1 MKYCKN
7 CLEVDTRPRTKF
19 NKEGLCSACTYK
31 KKQSNLSD
39 EKRIEL
45 LKKIFIKF
53 KSHEKYDCIIGVSGG
68 KDSTRQAV
76 WLRDKLNINPLLVCC
91 TYPPDQITTAGH
103 ENLSNL
109 ISLGF
114 DVIVSGPS
122 PNIWKKVL
130 KEGFFKGNYLK
141 GPEIALFSSVP
152 QIAIKYG
159 IRLIIW
165 GESPGYIWNNE
176 KVKRKLPYDG
186 NSLKYSNTISGCDL
200 NWSKVFLENPEKLTP
215 YIYPSDKEFK
225 KNKIQIIFLEYFSNN
240 WSVINNA
247 KISSTYGL
255 KIRKDNAKNTG
266 DLYGV
271 MALDDDWVSL
281 NQMIKYL
288 KFGFGRASD
297 YLNYEIRAGRIK
309 RDDAIK
315 IVKKYDGK
323 CSKKYIKSF
332 CNYISI
338 SEKDF
343 WKQIDKFVNKKLFY
357 KSNKGEYLPKFK
369 VGENIE

>member
-1 MKYCKN
+1 MKYCIN
-7 CLEVDTRPRTKF
+7 CLEPDTRPRTKF
-19 NKEGLCSACTYK
+19 NSKGLCSACLYK
-31 KKQSNLSD
+31 KDKINLS
-39 EKRIEL
+39 EKSRIEL
-45 LKKIFIKF
+45 LKKILIKF
-53 KSHEKYDCIIGVSGG
+53 KSHKKYDCIIGVSGG
-68 KDSTRQAV
+68 KDSTRQAL
-76 WLRDKLNINPLLVCC
+76 WLREKFKINPLLVCC

-122 PNIWKKVL
+122 PKLWKKVL
-130 KEGFFKGNYLK
+130 REGFFKGNYLK

-152 QIAIKYG
+152 QLAIKYG

-176 KVKRKLPYDG
+176 KVKRKIPYDG

-200 NWSKVFLENPEKLTP
+200 SWSQVLSQNRKKISP
-215 YIYPSDKEFK
+215 YVYPSDKEFR
-225 KNKIQIIFLEYFSNN
+225 KNNIQIIFLEYFSNN

-247 KISSTYGL
+247 KISSAYGL
-255 KIRKDNAKNTG
+255 KIRQDKVKNTG

-271 MALDDDWVSL
+271 MALDDDWVTL
-281 NQMIKYL
+281 NQMIKYF
-288 KFGFGRASD
+288 KFGFGRVSD

-309 RDDAIK
+309 RNEAKK
-315 IVKKYDGK
+315 IIKKYDGK
-323 CSKKYIKSF
+323 CNKKYIKSF
-332 CNYISI
+332 CKYIEI

-343 WKQIDKFVNKKLFY
+343 WKQIDKIVNKNLFY
-357 KSNKGEYLPKFK
+357 KSNQGKYVPKFK
-369 VGENIE
+369 VGESN

>member
-39 EKRIEL
+39 KKRIEL

-76 WLRDKLNINPLLVCC
+76 WLRDKLKINPLLVCC